1 MIGINEE
8 DRDMLR
14 FLWLKDAKDPH
25 SEILKLRFRRL
36 VFGLRPSPAILGA
49 TIQHHLET
57 HARDNPDVVE
67 QLRKSLYVD
76 DFVSGAESD
85 ERALDIYKGS
95 KQIMRSGGFN
105 LRKWSSNSENL
116 IKCIDAFEDG
126 SEATGTE
133 NTKSDVVQEDL
144 SFIKTTIGTEST
156 VTEPTQVKVLG
167 MAWDT
172 AGDTFLL
179 NLEELIEYAKSLSV
193 TKRSLLRWL
202 SKIFDPLGLSPFPVT
217 VYDKVENSLPNDMFG

>member
-1 MIGINEE
+1 MDSIY
-8 DRDMLR
+8 
-14 FLWLKDAKDPH
+14 A
-25 SEILKLRFRRL
+25 
-36 VFGLRPSPAILGA
+36 
-49 TIQHHLET
+49 
-57 HARDNPDVVE
+57 
-67 QLRKSLYVD
+67 
-76 DFVSGAESD
+76 SGA
-85 ERALDIYKGS
+85 RTQRIRL
-95 KQIMRSGGFN
+95 N
-105 LRKWSSNSENL
+105 
-116 IKCIDAFEDG
+116 AFEDG

-172 AGDTFLL
+172 AGDTFLF